1 MFEHE
6 DKDEATQAGQHVHNC
21 DCDNEDCD
29 CETEECDC
37 GPNVIT
43 LDMEDGTQKDF
54 TLLDTIDMGDKKYI
68 ALAEV
73 DSVEYD
79 ILRMEITGDTVE
91 LSVIEDDEE
100 FNAVAAKFDELFNS
114 EEIEELEEV

>member
-1 MFEHE
+1 MFDHE
-6 DKDEATQAGQHVHNC
+6 DKDEATQTGQHVHNC

-29 CETEECDC
+29 CETDECDC

-54 TLLDTIDMGDKKYI
+54 TLLDTIDLNDKKYL

-79 ILRMEITGDTVE
+79 ILRMEVTGDTVE

-100 FNAVAAKFDELFNS
+100 FNAVAAKFDELFSS
-114 EEIEELEEV
+114 EEIEEEEEN